1 MTALGCSPLRM
12 AADPKNVVQRYVL
25 SIRPRYDA
33 VIAAGEGHALYWTSL
48 TQLNRFRRERDI
60 YSPAKNL
67 SFLKMTPCLNTGKQR
82 EQISVKLLYYSM
94 Y

>member
-1 MTALGCSPLRM
+1 M
-12 AADPKNVVQRYVL
+12 AADPKNVVKRYML

-33 VIAAGEGHALYWTSL
+33 VIAAGEGHAIYWTSL

-60 YSPAKNL
+60 YTPVKNL
-67 SFLKMTPCLNTGKQR
+67 SFLKMIPCLNTG
-82 EQISVKLLYYSM
+82 EQHKHISVKLLNYSM